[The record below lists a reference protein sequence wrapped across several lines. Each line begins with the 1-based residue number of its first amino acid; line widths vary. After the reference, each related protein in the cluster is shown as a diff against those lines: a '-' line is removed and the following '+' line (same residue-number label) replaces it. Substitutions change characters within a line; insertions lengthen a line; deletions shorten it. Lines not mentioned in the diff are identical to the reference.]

1 MLNLLAGADSSTRG
15 AATQVAAGL
24 EPGDRALEALPVV
37 LIGRGDRLTG
47 SRPVFPGLVLHD
59 ESVRTPVWS
68 VNKMGLL
75 IFKCTKTRRAP
86 SRTACSS
93 DLDAA
98 DVDLNPSWHTAE
110 LDPSALNG
118 EIQTVAREVQARD
131 LDALPQRGLDWSDP
145 QPAARRIRLE
155 PEQRTDHRERGGGA
169 PVLRPAAGLVFLGR
183 LSGRPLGAGEQLRQ
197 PAIRVLHPRLER
209 GARHEL
215 RRGGEP

>member
-1 MLNLLAGADSSTRG
+1 MSKANLPAAIAFELWLRCSTCWPAQIRALAAPPLKWQLALNQAIGLSKPCQSYSS
-15 AATQVAAGL
+15 VAANLGQVREL
-24 EPGDRALEALPVV
+24 EFLLVDLLTATDQL
-37 LIGRGDRLTG
+37 RGDRLTG

-131 LDALPQRGLDWSDP
+131 LDALPQ
-145 QPAARRIRLE
+145 I
-155 PEQRTDHRERGGGA
+155 
-169 PVLRPAAGLVFLGR
+169 GR
-183 LSGRPLGAGEQLRQ
+183 
-197 PAIRVLHPRLER
+197 
-209 GARHEL
+209 
-215 RRGGEP
+215 

>member
-15 AATQVAAGL
+15 AAAQVAAGL

-37 LIGRGDRLTG
+37 LIGRGELGGQVRELEFLLVDLLTATDQLRGDRLTG
-47 SRPVFPGLVLHD
+47 SRLVFPGLVLHD

-98 DVDLNPSWHTAE
+98 DIDLNPSWH
-110 LDPSALNG
+110 
-118 EIQTVAREVQARD
+118 
-131 LDALPQRGLDWSDP
+131 
-145 QPAARRIRLE
+145 PAARRIRLE
-155 PEQRTDHRERGGGA
+155 PEQRADHRERGGGA